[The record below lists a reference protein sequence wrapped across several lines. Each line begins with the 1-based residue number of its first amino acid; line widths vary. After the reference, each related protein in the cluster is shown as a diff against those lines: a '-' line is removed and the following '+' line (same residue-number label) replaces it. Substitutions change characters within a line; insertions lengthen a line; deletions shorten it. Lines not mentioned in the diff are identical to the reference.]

1 MIDGEE
7 LLAELEKIKVAAKVP
22 PIVDFGKYTMV
33 VPFVE
38 LRYIVREL
46 ERKNHGKHQQDNGE
60 A

>member
-1 MIDGEE
+1 MIDCEE
-7 LLAELEKIKVAAKVP
+7 LLAELEKIKVAAKLP

-38 LRYIVREL
+38 LRHIVREL
-46 ERKNHGKHQQDNGE
+46 ERKNNGKYQQDNAE